1 MRTRIKIWT
10 LLLAFGLCACAAESA
25 SQATP
30 AALPPT
36 QTPVK
41 TATQT
46 EAPTVTPS
54 PTAAATPTAQSN
66 CVNSALF
73 LSDVTIQDGTNVPP
87 GQVFTKTW
95 RLRNDG
101 TCIWNSGYTL
111 NFISGDRLDGA
122 AAIPLRETAPGAE
135 LELSAVLTA
144 PATDGAFAAFYEIR
158 DPAGKI
164 VPVGFL
170 TNIWVK
176 ITVGTTVRAPT
187 ATTTAPANP
196 GPTGAPGSGICNP
209 SLDGSAASEIIA
221 LINSARA
228 ENGLAALTQNAKLD
242 AAAQTHSSDMA
253 CNNLRSHTGSDGSS
267 VGQRVAAAGYVSSR
281 SEEVIYVG
289 GGASAAFGWWMND
302 PVHRDAILLAGHAHI
317 GVGVSN
323 LPGSAFGTYIAV
335 VLAAP

>member
-1 MRTRIKIWT
+1 MPTRIKIWT
-10 LLLAFGLCACAAESA
+10 LLLALGLCACAANSA
-25 SQATP
+25 PEATP
-30 AALPPT
+30 AALSPTPSPVPPT
-36 QTPVK
+36 R
-41 TATQT
+41 
-46 EAPTVTPS
+46 TPS
-54 PTAAATPTAQSN
+54 PTPPPSPTPAATPSAQSN

-73 LSDVTIQDGTNVPP
+73 LSDVTIQDGTNVPA
-87 GQVFTKTW
+87 GQAFSKTW
-95 RLRNDG
+95 RLRNNG
-101 TCIWNSGYTL
+101 TCIWNSRYTL
-111 NFISGDRLDGA
+111 NFISGDQMDA
-122 AAIPLRETAPGAE
+122 PASIPLSETAPGADLNLSVE
-135 LELSAVLTA
+135 LAA
-144 PATDGAFAAFYEIR
+144 PATDGAFAAFFEIR

-176 ITVGTTVRAPT
+176 ITVGTAVSAPV
-187 ATTTAPANP
+187 AVSTAPANP
-196 GPTGAPGSGICNP
+196 GPTGAPGSEICTP
-209 SLDGSAASEIIA
+209 SLDGGAAGEIIA

-242 AAAQTHSSDMA
+242 AAAQTHSADMA

-267 VGQRVAAAGYVSSR
+267 VGQRVAAAGYTSSR

-302 PVHRDAILLAGHAHI
+302 QIHRDAVLLAGHVHI

>member
-73 LSDVTIQDGTNVPP
+73 LSDVTIQDGTNVPA
-87 GQVFTKTW
+87 GQAFSKTW

-111 NFISGDRLDGA
+111 NFISGDQMDA
-122 AAIPLRETAPGAE
+122 PASIPLSETAPGAE
-135 LELSAVLTA
+135 LELSVELTA
-144 PATDGAFAAFYEIR
+144 PATDGAFAAFFEIR

-176 ITVGTTVRAPT
+176 ITVGTAISAPVST
-187 ATTTAPANP
+187 AAPANP

-209 SLDGSAASEIIA
+209 SLDGSTAGEIIA

-267 VGQRVAAAGYVSSR
+267 VGQRVAAAGYASSR